1 MAAVVNVCI
10 IVLTISVVSII
21 VMLVIALKDVQRM
34 RIKSE
39 KFLDKMD
46 QGITPILSEVTLIT
60 EDIRQITYTARCQ
73 IEKVDSTA
81 DVINKN
87 VNSVVERWIKTFN
100 SLNDAIVEPAEEIAI
115 LLKGFSK
122 GLKYFF
128 SDVRDIKDNKYNK

>member
-21 VMLVIALKDVQRM
+21 VMLVIALIDVKRM

-60 EDIRQITYTARCQ
+60 EDIRQITYKARCQ

-81 DVINKN
+81 DVINN
-87 VNSVVERWIKTFN
+87 NINSVVERWIKTFN

-128 SDVRDIKDNKYNK
+128 GDVRDIKDNK

>member
-1 MAAVVNVCI
+1 MGEVVNVCI

-21 VMLVIALKDVQRM
+21 VMLVIALKNVQRM

-60 EDIRQITYTARCQ
+60 EDIRRITYTARCQ

-100 SLNDAIVEPAEEIAI
+100 SLNDAIVEPVEEIAI

-128 SDVRDIKDNKYNK
+128 SDVRDIKYNK

>member
-1 MAAVVNVCI
+1 MEAVVNVCI
-10 IVLTISVVSII
+10 IVLTISLVSII
-21 VMLVIALKDVQRM
+21 VMLVIALKDVHRM

-46 QGITPILSEVTLIT
+46 QVITPILSEITLIT

-87 VNSVVERWIKTFN
+87 VYSVVERWINTFN
-100 SLNDAIVEPAEEIAI
+100 SLNDAIVEPLEEIAV
-115 LLKGFSK
+115 LLKGFSR
-122 GLKYFF
+122 GFKYFF
-128 SDVRDIKDNKYNK
+128 SEGRDIKKNK

>member
-1 MAAVVNVCI
+1 MLWEAAVNVCI

-21 VMLVIALKDVQRM
+21 VMLGIALKDVQRM

-100 SLNDAIVEPAEEIAI
+100 SLNDAIVEPVEEIAI

-128 SDVRDIKDNKYNK
+128 GDVRDIKDNK

>member
-21 VMLVIALKDVQRM
+21 VMLLIALKDVQRM

>member
-1 MAAVVNVCI
+1 MAAIVNVCI

-21 VMLVIALKDVQRM
+21 VMLVIALRDVQRM
-34 RIKSE
+34 RIRSE

-100 SLNDAIVEPAEEIAI
+100 SLNDAVVEPAEEIAI

>member
-1 MAAVVNVCI
+1 MAAIVNVCI

-34 RIKSE
+34 RIRSE

>member
-1 MAAVVNVCI
+1 MGIVVNVCI

-21 VMLVIALKDVQRM
+21 VMLLMALKDVKKM
-34 RIKSE
+34 RIKSGEFLE
-39 KFLDKMD
+39 KME

-81 DVINKN
+81 EVINKN
-87 VNSVVERWIKTFN
+87 LNSMIERWIKTFN
-100 SLNDAIVEPAEEIAI
+100 LLNDAIVEPIEEIAV

-122 GLKYFF
+122 GFKYFF
-128 SDVRDIKDNKYNK
+128 SDVRDVKDKKI

>member
-21 VMLVIALKDVQRM
+21 VMLLIALKDVQRM

-122 GLKYFF
+122 GIKYFF
-128 SDVRDIKDNKYNK
+128 SVRDIKDNKYNK

>member
-81 DVINKN
+81 DIINKN
-87 VNSVVERWIKTFN
+87 INSVVEMWIKTFN

-122 GLKYFF
+122 GIKYFF
-128 SDVRDIKDNKYNK
+128 SVRDIKDNKYNK

>member
-21 VMLVIALKDVQRM
+21 VMLVIALKNVQRM

>member
-128 SDVRDIKDNKYNK
+128 SDVRDIKYNK

>member
-10 IVLTISVVSII
+10 IVLTISVISII

-81 DVINKN
+81 DIINKN

-122 GLKYFF
+122 GIKYFF
-128 SDVRDIKDNKYNK
+128 SVRDIKDNKYNK

>member
-21 VMLVIALKDVQRM
+21 VMLVIALKDIQRM